1 MRHCNV
7 PSTTVAALLLMT
19 QWPVAASAQLPV
31 IKPRTSTQTRLRAPS
46 PVVASQQADGTIIVR
61 WPAVPGAATYQV
73 TRSVPPTP
81 AGVVANP
88 TDTTFVD
95 TNVQAGSMYYY
106 LLGAVDSAGM
116 LGMKAGSAPVTAKLS
131 STTTTGGATT
141 TTSTGG
147 LPSGG
152 ATGGPTLAAPTGIIA
167 ESISPSYVN
176 LYWRFTQSGM
186 SYRIE
191 RAIPVSAKGSPAWQV
206 RQTTPP
212 LPCCFSAVGDSAT
225 PPSSTYIY
233 RITTVD
239 PSAPTRTSAP
249 VQTPQVIT
257 NASWSSYQ
265 NGNVWVIRP
274 TDVVA
279 KTVKVGSNL
288 GALPGAALSTD
299 TTVVAIGTGGNAIAK
314 ASGVAYVFYAS
325 VGPAGRPIM
334 DGILYT
340 VVP

>member
-1 MRHCNV
+1 MRHRNV
-7 PSTTVAALLLMT
+7 PSTAVAALLLMA
-19 QWPVAASAQLPV
+19 QWPVTASAQLPV
-31 IKPRTSTQTRLRAPS
+31 TKPTTTSTIRLRAPS

-88 TDTTFVD
+88 TDTTYVD
-95 TNVQAGSMYYY
+95 TNVQAGSTYYY

-116 LGMKAGSAPVTAKLS
+116 VGMKAGSTPVTARLS
-131 STTTTGGATT
+131 STTTTGGTTT

-147 LPSGG
+147 SPSGG
-152 ATGGPTLAAPTGIIA
+152 ATGGTLAAPTAIIA
-167 ESISPSYVN
+167 ESVSPSYVN

-191 RAIPVSAKGSPAWQV
+191 RAVPVSAKGSGTWQV

-212 LPCCFSAVGDSAT
+212 LPCCFSAVGDSASPT
-225 PPSSTYIY
+225 SSTYIY

-257 NASWSSYQ
+257 NVSWTSFQ

-279 KTVKVGSNL
+279 KTVKVGSSL

-299 TTVVAIGTGGNAIAK
+299 TTVVAIGAGGNAIAK

-325 VGPAGRPIM
+325 VGPAGRPII

-340 VVP
+340 VIP